1 MAAGVGAPLHVPT
14 CGLTWSA
21 RWARGPKPDPGA
33 PRSSH
38 GGQCGHQVRGRPPC
52 VRDLLGAAR
61 CEASACWAG
70 GSTGPVSGPWAGQAC
85 GHGDGGAGGVF
96 QHGQCR
102 AWGGGHSPR
111 GGGGAGRRR
120 VSLLGG
126 AAPSIR
132 TPGRGGGGARLPA
145 GAASAGVGF
154 WAEIP
159 CLCPCAA
166 RMQRLSCVTVP
177 TLGHHRADT
186 WGPGAPETVSRIS
199 LETEGAV
206 SCRKETGAFDS
217 VTVTPEVTRHWSR
230 GTGSRV
236 VFGPHSRARRLSLVW
251 TETRVWGSERS
262 GGSLHPA
269 SPGLLGPWAHRAV
282 GTATCWGEQDS
293 LRGNGCWQ
301 QPHPCGFRPPC
312 RRRGGR
318 HSWAAGSG
326 LRGPGTSPGEPAPG
340 PAAASP
346 ARPCC
351 LGLPLS
357 PLLPLCPFRPSCPQ
371 RLLGA
376 ATRTPLEPGP
386 APGGLRVG
394 AWGSLDPAPPAHVAA
409 APGRLAARLPPR
421 WGCWAVA
428 SKDSPGG
435 GAAGPRPP
443 VSLCALGQ
451 GRSPPR
457 ADDSASNLNP
467 CSSRHVCPGGA
478 GRADPRGVRRGTC
491 SGAVALAPSRVSA
504 ES

>member
-1 MAAGVGAPLHVPT
+1 MVPTAEPGGSHWCGRRHVSGAVRGVGGASTPPALGSWGR
-14 CGLTWSA
+14 GLT
-21 RWARGPKPDPGA
+21 GPWGRRPVGEN
-33 PRSSH
+33 RTVC
-38 GGQCGHQVRGRPPC
+38 GGT
-52 VRDLLGAAR
+52 A
-61 CEASACWAG
+61 AG
-70 GSTGPVSGPWAGQAC
+70 GSHTPVASGPPAAAG
-85 GHGDGGAGGVF
+85 
-96 QHGQCR
+96 
-102 AWGGGHSPR
+102 
-111 GGGGAGRRR
+111 
-120 VSLLGG
+120 
-126 AAPSIR
+126 
-132 TPGRGGGGARLPA
+132 
-145 GAASAGVGF
+145 
-154 WAEIP
+154 
-159 CLCPCAA
+159 
-166 RMQRLSCVTVP
+166 
-177 TLGHHRADT
+177 
-186 WGPGAPETVSRIS
+186 
-199 LETEGAV
+199 
-206 SCRKETGAFDS
+206 
-217 VTVTPEVTRHWSR
+217 
-230 GTGSRV
+230 
-236 VFGPHSRARRLSLVW
+236 
-251 TETRVWGSERS
+251 
-262 GGSLHPA
+262 
-269 SPGLLGPWAHRAV
+269 
-282 GTATCWGEQDS
+282 
-293 LRGNGCWQ
+293 
-301 QPHPCGFRPPC
+301 
-312 RRRGGR
+312 GGR